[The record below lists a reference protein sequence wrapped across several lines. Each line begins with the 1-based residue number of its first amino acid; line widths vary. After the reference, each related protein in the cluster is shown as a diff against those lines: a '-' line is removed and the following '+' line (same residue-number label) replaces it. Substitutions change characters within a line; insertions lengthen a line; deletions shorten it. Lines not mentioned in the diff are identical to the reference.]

1 MIIFSNKEGGV
12 NMDNDKQYFLR
23 ALGMNIKRLRE
34 EKNLSQEELANLC
47 GYSESNARSIMSK
60 IEKGV
65 NDVPA
70 SKLKKIAAA
79 LGVPVTELMNCTEQV
94 QEIKA
99 CELFEQCYGE
109 NIFNAVKLYLSLDE
123 YDRTQVMGVMQGLLM
138 NEKYSAKEGLKNA

>member
-1 MIIFSNKEGGV
+1 
-12 NMDNDKQYFLR
+12 MDNDKQYFLR

-47 GYSESNARSIMSK
+47 GYSESNARSSMSK

-70 SKLKKIAAA
+70 SKLKKIASA
-79 LGVPVTELMNCTEQV
+79 LGVSVTELMNCTEQAK
-94 QEIKA
+94 EIKA

-109 NIFNAVKLYLSLDE
+109 NIFNAVKMYLSLDE
-123 YDRTQVMGVMQGLLM
+123 QDRTEIIGMMRYFLR
-138 NEKYSAKEGLKNA
+138 NEKYSVKEGLKNA

>member
-47 GYSESNARSIMSK
+47 GYSESNARSSMSK
-60 IEKGV
+60 IEKGI

-70 SKLKKIAAA
+70 SKLKVQLAEILKNEGFIKGYKVEGE
-79 LGVPVTELMNCTEQV
+79 GV
-94 QEIKA
+94 IK
-99 CELFEQCYGE
+99 
-109 NIFNAVKLYLSLDE
+109 NIVITLKYK
-123 YDRTQVMGVMQGLLM
+123 VMQGLLM